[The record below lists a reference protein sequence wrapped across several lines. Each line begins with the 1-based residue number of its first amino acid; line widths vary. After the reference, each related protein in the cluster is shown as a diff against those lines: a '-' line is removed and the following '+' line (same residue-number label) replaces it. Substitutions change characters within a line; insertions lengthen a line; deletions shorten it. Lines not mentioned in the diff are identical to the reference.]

1 MSLFTNLKYEMNFLH
16 VFYIKLIKNIAKINL
31 LIFINIIH
39 IKCILNIILEKYK
52 STKYISIFSTET
64 ITQFKKKSFW
74 MNHMSTSPAM
84 CVLMCRMLWPLCD
97 HKNVK
102 IRSKYGG
109 VVITGFDNF
118 TRKRDIFIKI
128 LTKQYFFIFI
138 YYLKI

>member
-1 MSLFTNLKYEMNFLH
+1 MHF
-16 VFYIKLIKNIAKINL
+16 IKLIKNIAKINL

-39 IKCILNIILEKYK
+39 IKCVLNIILEKYK
-52 STKYISIFSTET
+52 SIKIHIFDWNM
-64 ITQFKKKSFW
+64 ITQFKK
-74 MNHMSTSPAM
+74 NHSGWIMSTSPVT

-118 TRKRDIFIKI
+118 TRKRDIFVKI
-128 LTKQYFFIFI
+128 LTKQYYSHLFKNVKF
-138 YYLKI
+138 Y